1 MATKHMVICKECG
14 RQFNANYGHGYNSK
28 SRRYVCPRCMR
39 EIESNR
45 RLYTTGMKQSKV
57 AMILKIVFGLL
68 FIGAGFSSPE
78 GGWSVGYFFT
88 ALVIGGALLAWGLV
102 PYFKAKKQK
111 QEEDDLLQQA
121 EEELANEVKKCPACG
136 AMSKGNFCE
145 YCGSRLK

>member
-111 QEEDDLLQQA
+111 RRPSMMQKLLEQQEELQH
-121 EEELANEVKKCPACG
+121 
-136 AMSKGNFCE
+136 
-145 YCGSRLK
+145 